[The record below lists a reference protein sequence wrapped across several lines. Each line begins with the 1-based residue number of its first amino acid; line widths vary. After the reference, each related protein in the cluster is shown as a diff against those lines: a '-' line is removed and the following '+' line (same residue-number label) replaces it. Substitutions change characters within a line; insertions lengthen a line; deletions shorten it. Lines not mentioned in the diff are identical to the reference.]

1 MADQLIR
8 AGIVLTGDAAGA
20 VAAFAATRRE
30 ADTLKLKF
38 AEAQAEVNR
47 LARELSAFRSVGVQ
61 PLGVTASFEQAKET
75 ARALASQLE
84 AAQIRLEGTRRS
96 LGQFGVNTTTLN
108 ADLARLKAGL
118 AESGKQAERAGAQF
132 DSLGR
137 SLLGVARQLA
147 GLAGVG
153 IGVGTVQLA
162 IRTADAYQLAAQRIA
177 LVTTG
182 SQELIQVQQALFES
196 AQRTRT
202 SFIDQAEAFSR
213 VARAAQEAGISN
225 NRLLAINET
234 ISKAAV
240 VGGGAAESQR
250 AAIEQLSQGLASNR
264 FGGDEL
270 RSVAEQTPRI
280 FSAIADGLGVT
291 QGELRKLAEEGKLT
305 TEVVLGA
312 LEKSAAKVSAEFAR
326 LTPTA
331 GQGFQVLTNSVGNY
345 VSKVNEAGAVT
356 QKLAALQV
364 SLAKG
369 IDALGKLNGA
379 DTRERDTLLAQAYVA
394 RAELLEKVFSG
405 TTVGDRFAE
414 QRLQIMGKL
423 VEATGNTA
431 QNQRELNRAYDQA
444 AIPTKQSQEFLDIQA
459 RLLGVNKVFSRE
471 LNVLFAAYQQGALGL
486 KGSSEATE
494 RYRALVAKLI
504 ETETEAGKSAKQAA
518 EARAKAQRDLAEGSV
533 KDQQRLIDA
542 VRKSFEDELAA
553 AKKFAEEAAKLREQ
567 AADVRSGASARAS
580 DRRNAGLDPAEA
592 DGRNA
597 VRASILIDQSSA
609 AARQSGTALAKGD
622 AEAALKL
629 AERAKKLGEEAAQF
643 ADKVTDNDRAA
654 NLIELAGNAAA
665 KGIEAAAKVAES
677 QAANAKAVAEAQAQ
691 TLSQLEERAKALQA
705 ALAALPVK
713 LQTDEAVAQFE
724 ALKALFGQG
733 FTVPLRTA
741 ANDAA
746 PPALAAGGL
755 LRGPGT
761 GTSDSLLARVSN
773 GEFVQRAAAVD
784 YYGVAFMERLNRLQ
798 LPRFAAGG
806 IVDRVRVHEP
816 ANSGGGS
823 ATTINLNLGAI
834 GSFAVQAESAVA
846 DELARAVRRE
856 TLKRGRR

>member
-84 AAQIRLEGTRRS
+84 AAQIRLEGARRS

-153 IGVGTVQLA
+153 IGVGTVRAA
-162 IRTADAYQLAAQRIA
+162 IQTADAYQLVEQRLK
-177 LVTTG
+177 LVTR
-182 SQELIQVQQALFES
+182 SAAELAAVERELFDS
-196 AQRTRT
+196 AQRTR
-202 SFIDQAEAFSR
+202 SNFIDLAE
-213 VARAAQEAGISN
+213 VYARTARGAKDAGIEQA
-225 NRLLAINET
+225 RLLKINEAINQSII
-234 ISKAAV
+234 ISGVSAQSAQ
-240 VGGGAAESQR
+240 GALIQFGQA
-250 AAIEQLSQGLASNR
+250 LASDR
-264 FGGDEL
+264 LSGDEL
-270 RSVAEQTPRI
+270 RSVLEQAPRLAQ
-280 FSAIADGLGVT
+280 AIADGIGVSL
-291 QGELRKLAEEGKLT
+291 GELRKLGEEGQLT
-305 TEVVLGA
+305 AEKVLGA
-312 LEKSAAKVSAEFAR
+312 IEKQIPRLKAEFET
-326 LTPTA
+326 LQPTA
-331 GQGFQVLTNSVGNY
+331 SQAFTNLTNAAGLFVD
-345 VSKVNEAGAVT
+345 KLNESDGLTRKLAQTFQFLAGAVEDFARRQDKANKTETRLDLET
-356 QKLAALQV
+356 QAGAARKLA
-364 SLAKG
+364 SLFSA
-369 IDALGKLNGA
+369 IGA
-379 DTRERDTLLAQAYVA
+379 DGVAEKFLRERGEILARLAPLTEDVA
-394 RAELLEKVFSG
+394 Q
-405 TTVGDRFAE
+405 T
-414 QRLQIMGKL
+414 
-423 VEATGNTA
+423 
-431 QNQRELNRAYDQA
+431 QRELNRAYDQSEPPA
-444 AIPTKQSQEFLDIQA
+444 KATQAFLEVQAKLSGINQGFTKDLNTLFQAYSKGVIPVEK
-459 RLLGVNKVFSRE
+459 
-471 LNVLFAAYQQGALGL
+471 
-486 KGSSEATE
+486 
-494 RYRALVAKLI
+494 YRDLVAKLI

-518 EARAKAQRDLAEGSV
+518 EARAKAQRDLVEGSV